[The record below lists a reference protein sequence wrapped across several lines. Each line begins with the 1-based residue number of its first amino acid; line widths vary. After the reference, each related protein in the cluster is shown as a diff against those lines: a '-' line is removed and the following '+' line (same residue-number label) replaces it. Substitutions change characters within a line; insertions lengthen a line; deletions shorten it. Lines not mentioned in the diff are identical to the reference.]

1 MIAGML
7 LLTIA
12 LQLAA
17 AVWALLL
24 LRKTPK
30 ALGWVLVVFALILMA
45 ARQGALYSFWVRE
58 ARPFS
63 GAISV
68 DVGFSV
74 IISAVLLLAVVLTGK
89 MFASLALQHKK
100 LVARTEALGRE
111 RAQFSEL
118 ISRLP
123 FGVVV
128 EHQDGIVFGNKW
140 FSKMIGADAADLS
153 GKRFQDFVLKEDG
166 EKLAS
171 RNEQSSDGMGRVE
184 VQMLRADGTTWWA
197 AVRWLTGV
205 WEGRNA
211 TFWVATD
218 ITDRKQRE
226 LERAAVDALF
236 SQGPVVRIRWRPAP
250 LRNVAFVSENV
261 RAWGFDPQ
269 AVMEDTDSF
278 YKYAHPQDRVRIQRE
293 AQAHFARGATSW
305 SQHYRLLCPDGKT
318 RWVYDRTV
326 VVKNPAGEVVA
337 FDGYL
342 LDVSEAME
350 AEQLL
355 AKERARYAA
364 ALEATGEVVYD
375 WDIAS
380 GKIVW
385 NRNVTKA
392 FGWTVEEM
400 GGITDWEERIHPE
413 DRDRVVRSLAECT
426 ALGRPFQEKYRF
438 RRADSSYAHVLD
450 RGIVERDEDGHPVR
464 MVGAMADVSQIVHL
478 QEQLAGAQRLEA
490 IGQLVAGIA
499 HDFNNILT
507 VILGAV
513 GFAQRKLP
521 ADHPAQ
527 VDLDAIRESS
537 ERAAELI
544 RNLLAYARKQ
554 VIKPEPL
561 DLNAHLQKSMDMLRR
576 LLPENITLDFIPGRN
591 LGTVMVDPQ
600 QLDQVILNL
609 VVNARD
615 AMPHGGSVTLET
627 ENVLI
632 NGRYVEQHPWA
643 KEGRYVLLSVTD
655 TGEGIDEAT
664 RVRVFEPF
672 FTTKAPGKGSGL
684 GLSTVYGIVK
694 QHDGMVHIYSEV
706 GKGTTVKIYL
716 PITERR
722 AIEVGTKVEGPV
734 KGGAETILLVED
746 EKTVREVLAA
756 SLRALGYQ
764 VLTAEDGRAALA
776 LLEDRGFAV
785 DLVLSDVVMPN
796 LGGWELFQLVRER
809 APQVK
814 FLFSTGYSENAVH
827 INFVKKE
834 GVYLITKPY
843 ALDTLGRKV
852 REILDAST
860 RKNGT

>member
-1 MIAGML
+1 MIAAML
-7 LLTIA
+7 LLTTV
-12 LQLAA
+12 LQVAA

-24 LRKTPK
+24 LRKIPK
-30 ALGWVLVVFALILMA
+30 ARGWVLFVLALTLMA
-45 ARQGALYSFWVRE
+45 ARQGALYYFWVRE
-58 ARPFS
+58 AKPLS
-63 GAISV
+63 GAIPV
-68 DVGFSV
+68 DVGFSLL
-74 IISAVLLLAVVLTGK
+74 ISAVLLLAVASTGK
-89 MFASLALQHKK
+89 MFASSSLDHTA
-100 LVARTEALGRE
+100 ARTEALERE
-111 RAQFSEL
+111 RRQFAEL

-128 EHQDGIVFGNKW
+128 EYQHGLAFANKF
-140 FSKMIGADAADLS
+140 FSTMVGADAAALS
-153 GKRFQDFVLKEDG
+153 GKRFQDFVLEEDR

-171 RNEQSSDGMGRVE
+171 SYEKSSDGTGRVE
-184 VQMLRADGTTWWA
+184 VQMLRGDGTSWWA
-197 AVRWLTGV
+197 AVRWLTGI

-211 TFWVATD
+211 TFWVTAD

-226 LERAAVDALF
+226 LERAATEALF
-236 SQGPVVRIRWRPAP
+236 SQGPVVLIRWRPKP
-250 LRNVAFVSENV
+250 QRNVAFVSENV

-269 AVMEDTDSF
+269 VLMKDSDDF
-278 YKYAHPQDRVRIQRE
+278 YKYAHPQDRARVQRE

-305 SQHYRLLCPDGKT
+305 SQKYRLLCPDGKT
-318 RWVYDRTV
+318 LWVYDRTV

-364 ALEATGEVVYD
+364 ALEATGEVVYE

-392 FGWTVEEM
+392 FGYTVEEM
-400 GGITDWEERIHPE
+400 GGITDWAERIHPE
-413 DRDRVVRSLAECT
+413 DRDRVERSLAACT
-426 ALGRPFQEKYRF
+426 AFGRPFQEEYRF
-438 RRADSSYAHVLD
+438 RRADSSYAYVLD
-450 RGIVERDEDGHPVR
+450 RGIVERDENGHPVR
-464 MVGAMADVSQIVHL
+464 MVGAMADVSQTVQL
-478 QEQLAGAQRLEA
+478 QEQLAAARRLET
-490 IGQLVAGIA
+490 IGQLVGGIA

-507 VILGAV
+507 VISGAAD
-513 GFAQRKLP
+513 FARRKLP
-521 ADHPAQ
+521 ADHAVQ
-527 VDLDAIRESS
+527 VDLDAIHESS
-537 ERAAELI
+537 ERAAKLV
-544 RNLLAYARKQ
+544 RNLLAFARKQ
-554 VIKPEPL
+554 VIAPIPL
-561 DLNAHLQKSMDMLRR
+561 DLNAHLRKSMDMLRR

-591 LGTVMVDPQ
+591 LGTIMVDPL

-615 AMPHGGSVTLET
+615 AMPHGGIVTLET

-632 NGRYVEQHPWA
+632 NGRYVELHPWA
-643 KEGRYVLLSVTD
+643 KEGRYVLLSVSD
-655 TGEGIDEAT
+655 TGEGMDEAT
-664 RVRVFEPF
+664 RQKAFEPF
-672 FTTKAPGKGSGL
+672 FTTKEPGKGSGL
-684 GLSTVYGIVK
+684 GLATVYGIVK
-694 QHDGMVHIYSEV
+694 QHDGMVNIYSEV

-722 AIEVGTKVEGPV
+722 AIEVGSKVEGSM
-734 KGGAETILLVED
+734 KGGTETILVVED
-746 EKTVREVLAA
+746 EKTVREVLAE

-764 VLTAEDGRAALA
+764 VFTAEDGRAALA

-796 LGGWELFQLVRER
+796 MGGWELFQLVREK

-827 INFVKKE
+827 TNFVKKE

-843 ALDTLGRKV
+843 GLDALGRKV
-852 REILDAST
+852 REIFDAGT

>member
-1 MIAGML
+1 ML
-7 LLTIA
+7 TSSS
-12 LQLAA
+12 QEKVAA
-17 AVWALLL
+17 HTETLEGE
-24 LRKTPK
+24 K
-30 ALGWVLVVFALILMA
+30 FA
-45 ARQGALYSFWVRE
+45 
-58 ARPFS
+58 
-63 GAISV
+63 
-68 DVGFSV
+68 D
-74 IISAVLLLAVVLTGK
+74 
-89 MFASLALQHKK
+89 
-100 LVARTEALGRE
+100 
-111 RAQFSEL
+111 L

-123 FGVVV
+123 LGVVV
-128 EHQDGIVFGNKW
+128 EHQHGIVFANKW

-153 GKRFQDFVLKEDG
+153 GKRFQDFVLREDR

-171 RNEQSSDGMGRVE
+171 SYEYSSDGTGRVE
-184 VQMLRADGTTWWA
+184 MRIRREDGSVWWA

-211 TFWVATD
+211 TFWVVTD

-226 LERAAVDALF
+226 LERAATEALF
-236 SQGPVVRIRWRPAP
+236 SQGPVVLIRWRPAP
-250 LRNVAFVSENV
+250 LRNVAFVSEKV

-269 AVMEDTDSF
+269 ALMEDSDPF
-278 YKYAHPQDRVRIQRE
+278 YKYAHPQDRLGIQRE

-326 VVKNPAGEVVA
+326 LVRNPAGEVVA

-350 AEQLL
+350 AEKLL
-355 AKERARYAA
+355 AKERARYAV

-392 FGWTVEEM
+392 FGYTVEEM

-413 DRDRVVRSLAECT
+413 DRDRVARSLAECT
-426 ALGRPFQEKYRF
+426 TLGRPFQEKYRF

-450 RGIVERDEDGHPVR
+450 RGIVERDEDGHPIR
-464 MVGAMADVSQIVHL
+464 MVRVIADVSQI
-478 QEQLAGAQRLEA
+478 EQLQQQLAAGRRLEA
-490 IGQLVAGIA
+490 IGQLVGGIA
-499 HDFNNILT
+499 HDYNNILT
-507 VILGAV
+507 VILGAAD
-513 GFAQRKLP
+513 FARRKLP
-521 ADHPAQ
+521 ADHAAQ

-554 VIKPEPL
+554 VITPEPL
-561 DLNAHLQKSMDMLRR
+561 DLNVHLRKSMDILRR

-591 LGTVMVDPQ
+591 LGTVMVDPH

-615 AMPHGGSVTLET
+615 AMPHGGSLTLET

-632 NGRYVEQHPWA
+632 NGQYVEQHPWA
-643 KEGRYVLLSVTD
+643 KEGRYVLLSVSD
-655 TGEGIDEAT
+655 TGEGMSEAT
-664 RVRVFEPF
+664 RQRAFEPF
-672 FTTKAPGKGSGL
+672 FTTKEASKGSGL

-722 AIEVGTKVEGPV
+722 AIEVGSKVEGPV
-734 KGGAETILLVED
+734 KGGTEIILLVED

-785 DLVLSDVVMPN
+785 DLVLSDVAMPN

-814 FLFSTGYSENAVH
+814 FLFSSGYSENAVH

-834 GVYLITKPY
+834 SVYLITKPY

-852 REILDAST
+852 REILDADT